1 MKLSLSD
8 LLKKLRKYNQRN
20 YLQFIFCMTFS
31 VLLITSYAVMLYSTI
46 VQQTLPVGG
55 DSRKQVM
62 MIFAIAIAGC
72 LIFIMYAANLF
83 LKYKSRETG
92 VFLALGAKKKYL
104 SQKLTIELLQLM
116 IGCIAAGVI
125 LGIGL
130 AFLIWQIFRLIL
142 VNLGEMSLGLTV
154 EGIAIGLIFGLVS
167 MIPVLF
173 QLYNFVRRTDM
184 MEILYHQHKSEPL
197 RPATAK
203 YGVSGIILLIAGI
216 LLGFVVPSI
225 VSNTMGVLL
234 PGIWSATYLL
244 SLIGIYRIMT
254 YTIMKSK
261 RGRNPQK
268 YYNDLI
274 ASNMMKFQGRQTVR
288 NMCIIAL
295 LLSASLFACF
305 YPPQLASST
314 NAIANSPA
322 DYELHYN
329 HAEDEVDQQDLY
341 RLAKKH
347 DVKIKN
353 YQEIIFSE
361 LLASGVERDW
371 TDDGK
376 LIEDYRKDHRLADFI
391 DAATFNRETNNTLE
405 IPQGHYYRVKGQE
418 EAESFFEKDDDMD
431 QVTNPITKEAFPLK
445 FKGIVRC
452 QQLVSQGS
460 RRYVL
465 NDQDYQKVKT
475 NLTQEN
481 QTKQIL
487 FNVADVEAS
496 YPFAQD
502 VYQEFIEKASPKMA
516 VYNTYDAYQSAKA
529 RANNQDYGY
538 DRKIELTPSNTG
550 LMDDWKYYPAMKV
563 LVENTFFQ
571 SVAVFFLV
579 FIFVAIICLAAVGV
593 ISYTRSITIGLSNQ
607 QLFEDLRRL
616 GANNHYIR
624 KCVVS
629 QLNKLF
635 ILPTVLASIL
645 IYGFTLLM
653 FSSNDG
659 QFTSNEMN
667 ALMMDS
673 VLLILVILYQVIIY
687 GVSFRKIKGILKI

>member
-1 MKLSLSD
+1 MKLSMSD

-62 MIFAIAIAGC
+62 MIFAIAIVGC

-92 VFLALGAKKKYL
+92 VFLALGAKKNYL

-116 IGCIAAGVI
+116 LGCIAAGVV

-130 AFLIWQIFRLIL
+130 AFLIWQIFRIIL
-142 VNLGEMSLGLTV
+142 VNLGEMSLGLTI
-154 EGIAIGLIFGLVS
+154 EGVAIGLIFGLVS
-167 MIPVLF
+167 MVPVLF
-173 QLYNFVRRTDM
+173 QLYRFVQRTDM
-184 MEILYHQHKSEPL
+184 MEILYHEHKNEPL
-197 RPATAK
+197 HPVTAK
-203 YGVSGIILLIAGI
+203 YGFSGIILLIAGI
-216 LLGFVVPSI
+216 VLGFVVPKV
-225 VSNTMGVLL
+225 VSSTMGTLL
-234 PGIWSATYLL
+234 PGLWNVTYLL

-254 YTIMKSK
+254 YAIMKNK

-288 NMCIIAL
+288 NMSIIAL
-295 LLSASLFACF
+295 LLTASLFACF
-305 YPPQLASST
+305 YPPQLASAT
-314 NAIANSPA
+314 NASSNSPV

-329 HAEDEVDQQDLY
+329 HGEDEVDRQDLD

-347 DVKIKN
+347 KVTIKA
-353 YQEIIFSE
+353 YKEIIFSE
-361 LLASGVERDW
+361 LLVSGVERDW

-376 LIEDYRKDHRLADFI
+376 LIEEYIEDYRLADFI
-391 DAATFNRETNNTLE
+391 DVTTFIRETNNDLT
-405 IPQGHYYRVKGQE
+405 IPQGQYYRVKGQE

-431 QVTNPITKEAFPLK
+431 QITNPVTKEKLSVT
-445 FKGIVRC
+445 FKGIVRY
-452 QQLVSQGS
+452 QPLVSQGS

-465 NDQDYQKVKT
+465 NDQDYKKIKT
-475 NLTQEN
+475 NLTQAN

-487 FNVADVEAS
+487 FNVADVKAS

-516 VYNTYDAYQSAKA
+516 VFNAYDAYQSAKA
-529 RANNQDYGY
+529 KKSNQDYGY
-538 DRKIELTPSNTG
+538 DRKIKLSADNLE
-550 LMDDWKYYPAMKV
+550 LMDNWKYYPAMKV
-563 LVENTFFQ
+563 LIENTFFQ

-607 QLFEDLRRL
+607 QLFEDLKRL

-624 KCVVS
+624 KCVLS

-635 ILPTVLASIL
+635 ILPTVLAAIL

-653 FSSNDG
+653 FSTNDG

-667 ALMMDS
+667 ALMIDT
-673 VLLILVILYQVIIY
+673 VLLGLVILYQVVIY
-687 GVSFRKIKGILKI
+687 GVSFRKIKGILDI

>member
-1 MKLSLSD
+1 MKLSMSD

-62 MIFAIAIAGC
+62 MIFAIAIIGC

-104 SQKLTIELLQLM
+104 SQKLTVEMLQLM
-116 IGCIAAGVI
+116 LSCILVGVV
-125 LGIGL
+125 LGIGV
-130 AFLIWQIFRLIL
+130 AFLIWQLFRLIL
-142 VNLGEMSLGLTV
+142 VNLGEMSLGLTF
-154 EGIAIGLIFGLVS
+154 EGIMIGLLFGLVS
-167 MIPVLF
+167 MLPVLF
-173 QLYNFVRRTDM
+173 QLYQFVRRTDM
-184 MEILYHQHKSEPL
+184 MEILYHQHKNEPL
-197 RPATAK
+197 RPVTAK
-203 YGVSGIILLIAGI
+203 YGLSGIVLLVVGI
-216 LLGFVVPSI
+216 FLGFVVPKL
-225 VSNTMGVLL
+225 VSNTIGILL
-234 PGIWSATYLL
+234 PGLWNVTYLL

-254 YTIMKSK
+254 YAIMKNK

-288 NMCIIAL
+288 NMSIIAL
-295 LLSASLFACF
+295 LLTASLFASF
-305 YPPQLASST
+305 YPPQLASAT
-314 NAIANSPA
+314 NAISNSPV

-329 HAEDEVDQQDLY
+329 LSEDEVNQQDIY
-341 RLAKKH
+341 RLARKH
-347 DVKIKN
+347 DVTIKE

-361 LLASGVERDW
+361 LLVSGVERDW
-371 TDDGK
+371 SDDGK
-376 LIEDYRKDHRLADFI
+376 LIEDYSKDHRLADFI
-391 DAATFNRETNNTLE
+391 DASTFNRETKSDLT
-405 IPQGHYYRVKGQE
+405 IPQGHYYRVKGAE
-418 EAESFFEKDDDMD
+418 EAESFFEKDDDVD
-431 QVTNPITKEAFPLK
+431 LVTNPVTKEELSIK
-445 FKGIVRC
+445 FKGVARC
-452 QQLVSQGS
+452 QQLVSKGS

-465 NDQDYQKVKT
+465 NDQDYQKIRT
-475 NLTQEN
+475 NLTKEN

-487 FNVADVEAS
+487 FNVTDVEAS
-496 YPFAQD
+496 YPFAQA

-516 VYNTYDAYQSAKA
+516 VLNPYDAYQSAKA
-529 RANNQDYGY
+529 KANNQQYDY
-538 DRKIELTPSNTG
+538 DRKIKLSPSNMS

-571 SVAVFFLV
+571 SVAVYFLV

-607 QLFEDLRRL
+607 QLFEDLKRL

-624 KCVVS
+624 KCVLS

-635 ILPTVLASIL
+635 ILPTVLAAIL

-653 FSSNDG
+653 FGTNDN

-673 VLLILVILYQVIIY
+673 VLLMLVVLYQVIIY
-687 GVSFRKIKGILKI
+687 YVSFRKIKKILQV

>member
-1 MKLSLSD
+1 MKLSMSD

-62 MIFAIAIAGC
+62 MIFAIAIIGC

-104 SQKLTIELLQLM
+104 SQKLTVEMLQLM
-116 IGCIAAGVI
+116 LSCILVGVV
-125 LGIGL
+125 LGIGV
-130 AFLIWQIFRLIL
+130 AFLIWQLFRLIL
-142 VNLGEMSLGLTV
+142 VNLGEMSLGLTF
-154 EGIAIGLIFGLVS
+154 EGIMIGLLFGLVS
-167 MIPVLF
+167 MLPVLF
-173 QLYNFVRRTDM
+173 QLYQFVRRTDM
-184 MEILYHQHKSEPL
+184 MEILYHQHKNEPL
-197 RPATAK
+197 RPVTAK
-203 YGVSGIILLIAGI
+203 YGLSGIVLLVVGI
-216 LLGFVVPSI
+216 FLGFVVPKL
-225 VSNTMGVLL
+225 VSNTIEILL
-234 PGIWSATYLL
+234 PGLWNVTYLL

-254 YTIMKSK
+254 YAIMKSK

-288 NMCIIAL
+288 NMSIIAL
-295 LLSASLFACF
+295 LLTASLFASF
-305 YPPQLASST
+305 YPPQLASAT
-314 NAIANSPA
+314 NAISNSPV

-329 HAEDEVDQQDLY
+329 LSEDEVNQQDIY
-341 RLAKKH
+341 RLARKH
-347 DVKIKN
+347 DVTIKE

-361 LLASGVERDW
+361 LLVSGVERDW
-371 TDDGK
+371 SDDGK
-376 LIEDYRKDHRLADFI
+376 LIEDYSKDHRLADFI
-391 DAATFNRETNNTLE
+391 DASTFNRETQSDLT
-405 IPQGHYYRVKGQE
+405 IPQGHYYRVKGAE
-418 EAESFFEKDDDMD
+418 EAESFFEKDDDVD
-431 QVTNPITKEAFPLK
+431 LVTNPVTKEELSIK
-445 FKGIVRC
+445 FKGVARC
-452 QQLVSQGS
+452 QQLVSKGS

-465 NDQDYQKVKT
+465 NDQDYQKIRT
-475 NLTQEN
+475 NLTKEN

-487 FNVADVEAS
+487 FNVTDVEAS
-496 YPFAQD
+496 YPFAQA

-516 VYNTYDAYQSAKA
+516 VLNPYDAYQSAKA
-529 RANNQDYGY
+529 KANNQQYDY
-538 DRKIELTPSNTG
+538 DRKIKLSPSNMS

-571 SVAVFFLV
+571 SVAVYFLV

-607 QLFEDLRRL
+607 QLFEDLKRL

-624 KCVVS
+624 KCVLS

-635 ILPTVLASIL
+635 ILPTVLAAIL

-653 FSSNDG
+653 FGTNDN

-673 VLLILVILYQVIIY
+673 VLLMLVVLYQVIIY
-687 GVSFRKIKGILKI
+687 YVSFRKIKKILQV